1 MRFVILLLIS
11 SLLISC
17 EQSSPISAPQSDPSP
32 PLALLAPPSPEEIR
46 QAKMEAL
53 EAEIADIKR
62 QISTLEKRLE
72 KAKLELA
79 TVDGPINL
87 NSASK
92 DVLMQLPRCG
102 EKTAVAIIKYR
113 PIEVLED
120 LLMIPGIGQKTL
132 DLWEPYVTCE
142 GN

>member
-1 MRFVILLLIS
+1 MRFAILLLIS

-32 PLALLAPPSPEEIR
+32 PLALAPPSPEEIR
-46 QAKMEAL
+46 RAKMEAL
-53 EAEIADIKR
+53 EAEIAGIKR

-92 DVLMQLPRCG
+92 DLLMQLPRCG
-102 EKTAVAIIKYR
+102 EKTAIAIIKYR
-113 PIEVLED
+113 PIEALED
-120 LLMIPGIGQKTL
+120 LLMIPGVGQKTL
-132 DLWEPYVTCE
+132 DLWEPYVIWK

>member
-1 MRFVILLLIS
+1 MRFVILFLIS
-11 SLLISC
+11 ALLLISC
-17 EQSSPISAPQSDPSP
+17 EHSSPISVPQSDPSP
-32 PLALLAPPSPEEIR
+32 PLALAPPSPEEIR
-46 QAKMEAL
+46 QAKIQAL
-53 EAEIADIKR
+53 ENEIADIKR

-102 EKTAVAIIKYR
+102 EKTAIAIIKYR
-113 PIEVLED
+113 PIEALED

-132 DLWEPYVTCE
+132 DLWEPFVTCE